1 MDPVNG
7 RAARVQRGRYIEA
20 ERNDAAILEAARAIF
35 VANPS
40 APISAVARRAGVG
53 IGAVYNRYGSKE
65 NLMGT
70 LCEIGQDIYLDEVS
84 HALDSEGD
92 PGESYFEFLRGI
104 VAADT
109 HSLTVSLAGTFTPR
123 ERHIE
128 KAERMRQLGEA
139 LFERAQEAKAL
150 RPDVTFLDVA
160 FLLEAIATTRLGDPG
175 RTAELRQR
183 QLALIIDG
191 LRSVDSEGLPGS
203 SPTWDEQDARWA
215 R

>member
-1 MDPVNG
+1 
-7 RAARVQRGRYIEA
+7 
-20 ERNDAAILEAARAIF
+20 
-35 VANPS
+35 
-40 APISAVARRAGVG
+40 
-53 IGAVYNRYGSKE
+53 
-65 NLMGT
+65 
-70 LCEIGQDIYLDEVS
+70 
-84 HALDSEGD
+84 
-92 PGESYFEFLRGI
+92 
-104 VAADT
+104 
-109 HSLTVSLAGTFTPR
+109 VSLAGTFTPR

-175 RTAELRQR
+175 RTAVLRQR